1 MKFFFILSA
10 LSVIILPLLNKTSLA
25 ILFASLFFVLAIFFS
40 KPRFIQK

>member
-10 LSVIILPLLNKTSLA
+10 LSVIILPLLNKTS
-25 ILFASLFFVLAIFFS
+25 FASLFFILAIFFS